1 MDRLLEQGT
10 DLYRIAVVNS
20 HPIQYFAP
28 LYAYLNR
35 NKELKVT
42 VLYCSE
48 FGLRGDID
56 PGFKKAFKWDV
67 DLFSG
72 YNAVFLGKRAS
83 RRVLRGYWSL
93 IVPEI
98 WSEIRSGC
106 YDAVWLHGYGYAAN
120 LIAFLAAKSKGL
132 PVFMRGETHLGLS
145 RSGWKKRIHYFLF
158 SRVFRFVDALL
169 AIGTANRQY
178 YRTLG
183 VPDRKI
189 FDVPYTVDNDRFI
202 AAASLNPDER
212 DAVRTR
218 FGLPLDKL
226 VVLYASKF
234 MRRKHP
240 DDLIRAAALLRDRGY
255 DFSVFMVG
263 SGEMD
268 TELRTLV
275 QNLGLTNVV
284 FSGFINQAE
293 LPRVYAASDVF
304 VWPSENEPWGLI
316 VNEVMCA
323 GIPVIVSDEVGCVP
337 DLVKDGIN
345 GYHMKAGSPQSLS
358 DALEQVLVDPERRAD
373 MGRQSLAVVR
383 NWSYEQCRIGLLEAL
398 TMALPRLA
406 DRQKKTAQ

>member
-1 MDRLLEQGT
+1 MSKV
-10 DLYRIAVVNS
+10 RIVVVNS

-35 NKELKVT
+35 DKRLELT
-42 VLYCSE
+42 ALYCSDV
-48 FGLRGDID
+48 GLRGNVD
-56 PGFKKAFKWDV
+56 PGFKQVLKWDV
-67 DLFSG
+67 DLLCG
-72 YNAVFLGKRAS
+72 YRSVFLGKRAS
-83 RRVLRGYWSL
+83 QRVLRGFWSL
-93 IVPEI
+93 IVPET
-98 WSEIRSGC
+98 WSEIRSGR
-106 YDAVWLHGYGYAAN
+106 YDVVWLHGYNYAAY
-120 LIAFLAAKSKGL
+120 LVAFLAAKSKGL

-145 RSGWKKRIHYFLF
+145 RSGWKQRMHNFLL
-158 SRVFRFVDALL
+158 SRAFRFVDALL

-183 VPDRKI
+183 VPDGKI

-202 AAASLNPDER
+202 AAASLNSNER
-212 DAVRTR
+212 DAVRIR
-218 FGLPLDKL
+218 FGLPLDKP

-240 DDLIRAAALLRDRGY
+240 GDLIRAAALLRDRGY

-268 TELRTLV
+268 AELRTLV

-284 FSGFINQAE
+284 WGGFINQTE

-304 VWPSENEPWGLI
+304 VLPAENEPWGLI

-323 GIPVIVSDEVGCVP
+323 AIPVVVSDKVGCVP

-345 GYHMKAGSPQSLS
+345 GYHMKAGNPQSLA
-358 DALEQVLVDPERRAD
+358 DALERVLADPGRRAD
-373 MGRQSLAVVR
+373 MGRQSLAMIC
-383 NWSYEQCRIGLLEAL
+383 NWSYEQCRVGLLEAL
-398 TMALPRLA
+398 TLVIPCLA
-406 DRQKKTAQ
+406 HRQGESTQ

>member
-1 MDRLLEQGT
+1 VC
-10 DLYRIAVVNS
+10 RIAVVNS

-35 NKELKVT
+35 GKGLEVT
-42 VLYCSE
+42 ALYCSDV
-48 FGLRGDID
+48 GLRGDID
-56 PGFKKAFKWDV
+56 PSFKQVLKWDV
-67 DLFSG
+67 ELLSG
-72 YNAVFLGKRAS
+72 YRAVFLGKRAS
-83 RRVLRGYWSL
+83 KRVPHRFWSL
-93 IVPEI
+93 MVPEI
-98 WSEIRSGC
+98 WSEIRSGR
-106 YDAVWLHGYGYAAN
+106 YDAVWLHGYSYAAY
-120 LIAFLAAKSKGL
+120 LIAFLAAKSQGL
-132 PVFMRGETHLGLS
+132 PVFMRGETHLRLN
-145 RSGWKKRIHYFLF
+145 RSGWKQRMHKFLF

-183 VPDRKI
+183 VPDSKI

-202 AAASLNPDER
+202 AAASLDHDER

-218 FGLPLDKL
+218 FGLPSDKP

-268 TELRTLV
+268 AELRTLV

-284 FSGFINQAE
+284 FGGFINQAE

-304 VWPSENEPWGLI
+304 VLPAENEPWGLI

-323 GIPVIVSDEVGCVP
+323 GVPVIVSDEVGCVP

-345 GYHMKAGSPQSLS
+345 GYHMKAGSPQSLA
-358 DALEQVLVDPERRAD
+358 DALEQILVDTERRAD
-373 MGRQSLAVVR
+373 MGRQSLTMIR
-383 NWSYEQCRIGLLEAL
+383 NWSYEQCRNGLLEAL
-398 TMALPRLA
+398 IKTIPGLP
-406 DRQKKTAQ
+406 DRQKITEQ